1 MSANQNK
8 TVDWNAPVF
17 NRKHSA
23 SSAVFILAFFPGSS
37 NFILR
42 VISDCKDVWR
52 RIMNRKLT
60 NRRGGTWIIFLFA
73 LAFCALFTVNARA
86 FIVNVV
92 DPAGAPIT
100 GGFRWLLEE
109 DNTNVTVPGV
119 PVRVSISTDI
129 HNSHAPVVNK
139 GQEATSNSASITTDA
154 SGNPLNKRYFISVLP
169 NSGYS
174 ISGTVVET
182 PNPASV
188 TVTVNPLPLP
198 TAQISLFAFVDHN
211 PINNVFDEHDQGLGG
226 ATIIVSDAAG
236 QVSQDAFG
244 NPLGTQYAFDPGTGQ
259 AIVDVDGNPTVT
271 MMGNGGLTTLTQNQF
286 VAGGAANPYN
296 LRVGEV
302 LIKYLVP
309 GKYGVRVVPPGFDD
323 SGTAMK
329 WSQTSTIEGT
339 PTVDAWVKANE
350 PKLFTEGFGTGFNHV
365 FYGFLKVSPATS
377 SFQGQTFTTL
387 EWNQTP
393 PATATGTIT
402 GTLRMNHFSRP
413 PTLQG
418 YFPGIPV
425 PGGWVGLN
433 DPLVQPGDT
442 AIAVAGKYAAAC
454 NEDGSFVINNVPPGT
469 YQLVTWDTNLDSLF
483 GFHTV
488 TVPPGTAGT
497 GDTVTLGNVLT
508 FRWFGTLESYVFFDA
523 DEDGFRDPGEPGI
536 PEQNVNLRFR
546 DGTIYQAFPTD
557 RDGFVPF
564 DEVFPFF
571 KWLVVE
577 VDFARFKATGMTTA
591 VDHGGPI
598 PGPNWPANGNK
609 NPQPQN
615 PADPFNTYGTL
626 DYRSET
632 GPVLTQAMH
641 LFLGQTNLIEW
652 GKSSYKVGENGGI
665 SGIVFYAVTRAENDP
680 RYAAAETWE
689 PGIPRVQVNL
699 YQDMLVN
706 ATGLPGSD
714 GIVDDLNGDAAATLA
729 DADNYPF
736 QWAPMYAADPGFT
749 GIPGPED
756 VDDGF
761 TGVDL
766 ASGNGVFNFGDA
778 VQIATT
784 DSWDDSKP
792 SDCIQDLPILP
803 GLGAINECADSFGTW
818 NQVRPGI
825 FDGGY
830 AFDSYYPGGI
840 ASGSTETAG
849 LPTGNYIVESVPPP
863 GYELLKEEDKNVDFG
878 DTYIPSPLL
887 LPPVCVGD
895 LHPVPAFMSFD
906 GVTPAPF
913 AGELR
918 PYCDRKQVN
927 LGTGQ
932 NAAADFFLLT
942 QVPKAA
948 RAVGFVNN
956 DLGAE
961 FNQASPIYGEKLAAA
976 WIPISFRDWQGK
988 ELVRVYADEFGGYN
1002 ALLPS
1007 TYTVN
1012 VPSPTGV
1019 SPNMITLVLND
1030 PYMADSVTPDPFHDP
1045 DYAVTPWTFHYMPG
1059 ATSYLDTPIVPVT
1072 AFAASDVRLDT
1083 GPANGTPVIH
1093 AVTTDSQAGP
1103 LVCTNAPGTQTVT
1116 INAPPGG
1123 SITIRNPEYPALS
1136 SLPTITR
1143 DVGFEAAQ
1151 GNGSVTLD
1159 GVELTV
1165 DSWNNTAIQLTLPGV
1180 SATGRLMVTRDN
1192 GLVSEVGVTLNILDC
1207 SGLTVHT
1214 VAALGSIQTAVD
1226 AATAG
1231 DIILVGTGVFN
1242 ENVIMDKPV
1251 RLQGSGTGSVINAN
1265 PIPLDRLD
1273 LWHARVDALGAQAF
1287 IAFLL
1292 KNPFSAGET
1301 PGIFVVGETVFPDG
1315 NLQNPGGGTLTLN
1328 PGNLFSVPGQA
1339 AIDGFTLLGSKAGG
1353 GIFAVSGAYGL
1364 EISNNNITNNQGN
1377 FAGGIAIGTPD
1388 SGFPADLTGRSINE
1402 GIVIRHNKIHRNG
1415 GIQGGGGI
1423 AINEG
1428 SEGYL
1433 IDENIIIGNFGRYN
1447 GGGIQ
1452 HRGLSLGD
1460 NVIHGNRI
1468 LFNEIFF
1475 GALLALAG
1483 DGAGVFIGGDTVGGT
1498 GSGSVTID
1506 GNLIQGNMTGSGN
1519 GGGIRGFAVNG
1530 EDVRLSPGDDATWY
1544 RLDIFNNMIV
1554 NNVAGNSGAGISLQD
1569 VARANIV
1576 NNTIARNDSTA
1587 TSALTFQA
1595 GQANSTPQPA
1605 GIAAGLHSTILQG
1618 LFTIPGEPTYS
1629 DPLLVNDI
1637 IWQNRS
1643 FFNDASLNGGAG
1655 GLAIN
1660 PAGQYWDIHV
1670 VGAVSSTD
1678 PHLDPNFCILTSL
1691 TDPATGFT
1699 YNGTNSTTAPGF
1711 IGAYF
1716 NVLESTTVVD
1726 EGGNAINLR
1735 FTPLTILGSNYH
1747 IATGQPG
1754 SIVPLTTFSPRL
1766 DVDFDGEPRPF
1777 GPEPDIGADEVQA
1790 VPAAAAAA
1798 PALLSWNSV
1807 TKVKPSQVT
1816 DIGSVTP
1823 GILTGAKQQISA
1835 SAPAGII
1842 TGLTGTVIETVKE
1855 TLSGIVEKIV
1865 PGRSNSAAGPGSDI
1879 SGSTTVSPLTG
1890 NVTGLAKGTEVSI
1903 IDNQLLTKGTIANG
1917 EDINQA
1923 NSSSVPRPQEEVAGL
1938 AFSSPVQGKA
1948 SLSGNG
1954 ADHALSTVQS
1964 NQSGTPL
1971 DNTQKQGELK
1981 STVNRYVFVGLSL
1994 CGLALILVIALLP
2007 KTKTKREQ

>member
-8 TVDWNAPVF
+8 TVDGTRWSSIG
-17 NRKHSA
+17 KHSA
-23 SSAVFILAFFPGSS
+23 SSAAFIFAFLPGSS

-42 VISDCKDVWR
+42 VISEYKDVWR

-60 NRRGGTWIIFLFA
+60 DRRGGTWAIFLLA
-73 LAFCALFTVNARA
+73 LAFCALFTENARA
-86 FIVNVV
+86 FVVNVV
-92 DPAGAPIT
+92 DPVGAPIT

-119 PVRVSISTDI
+119 PVRVRISTDI
-129 HNSHAPVVNK
+129 HNSHAPVVNT
-139 GQEATSNSASITTDA
+139 GQVVALNSVTITTDA
-154 SGNPLNKRYFISVLP
+154 SNSPLDANKRYFISVLP

-174 ISGTVVET
+174 ISGTVVVA
-182 PNPASV
+182 PNPATV

-211 PINNVFDEHDQGLGG
+211 PINSIANPQEQGLGG

-236 QVSQDAFG
+236 QLTQDAFG
-244 NPLGTQYAFDPGTGQ
+244 NPLGTQYAFDPITGQ
-259 AIVDVDGNPTVT
+259 AIVDVDGNPTVA
-271 MMGNGGLTTLTQNQF
+271 MLGNGVITTLTQGQF
-286 VAGGAANPYN
+286 NAGAAANPYN

-309 GKYGVRVVPPGFDD
+309 GKYGVKVVPPGFDD
-323 SGTAMK
+323 AGAAMK

-350 PKLFTEGFGTGFNHV
+350 PKLFVEGFGTGFNHV
-365 FYGFLKVSPATS
+365 FYGFLKISPATS
-377 SFQGQTFTTL
+377 TFQGQTFTTL

-393 PATATGTIT
+393 PAAATGTIT

-418 YFPGIPV
+418 FFPGIPV
-425 PGGWVGLN
+425 AGGWVGLN
-433 DPLVQPGDT
+433 DPLVQPGGQT
-442 AIAVAGKYAAAC
+442 TAVAGKYAAAC

-469 YQLVTWDTNLDSLF
+469 YQLITWDTNLDTIF
-483 GFHTV
+483 GFYTV
-488 TVPPGTAGT
+488 TVPPGVAGT
-497 GDTVTLGNVLT
+497 GDAVTLGNVLT
-508 FRWFGTLESYVFFDA
+508 FRWFGALESYVFFDA

-546 DGTIYQAFPTD
+546 DGTIYQTFPTD

-564 DEVFPFF
+564 DEVFPYF

-591 VDHGGPI
+591 VDYGGPI
-598 PGPNWPANGNK
+598 PGPDWPANGSK

-615 PADPFNTYGTL
+615 PADPFNVHGTL
-626 DYRSET
+626 DYRTET

-652 GKSSYKVGENGGI
+652 GKSSYKAGENGGI
-665 SGIVFYAVTRAENDP
+665 TGIVFYAVTHAENDP

-699 YQDMLVN
+699 YQDMVVN

-714 GIVDDLNGDAAATLA
+714 GVVDDLNGDTVVTLA
-729 DADNYPF
+729 DVDNYPF
-736 QWAPMYAADPGFT
+736 QWAPVYAAAPGFT
-749 GIPGPED
+749 GSPGPED
-756 VDDGF
+756 TDRSYPGQTV
-761 TGVDL
+761 
-766 ASGNGVFNFGDA
+766 GVFNAGDA
-778 VQIATT
+778 IQIATT

-792 SDCIQDLPILP
+792 SGCIQNLPFLT
-803 GLGAINECADSFGTW
+803 GLGYINECADSFGTW

-830 AFDSYYPGGI
+830 AFDSYHPGGI

-849 LPTGNYIVESVPPP
+849 LPRGSYIVESVPPP

-913 AGELR
+913 AGEVR

-927 LGTGQ
+927 MGTGQ
-932 NAAADFFLLT
+932 NAAADFFLFT

-976 WIPISFRDWQGK
+976 WIPVSFRDWKGK

-1019 SPNMITLVLND
+1019 SPSMITVVLND
-1030 PYMADSVTPDPFHDP
+1030 PFLADGVTPDLFYDP

-1059 ATSYLDTPIVPVT
+1059 TTSYLDTPIVPIT
-1072 AFAASDVRLDT
+1072 AFAASGVRLDT

-1093 AVTTDSQAGP
+1093 AVTTNTQAGP
-1103 LVCTNAPGTQTVT
+1103 LVCTNANPLPATVT
-1116 INAPPGG
+1116 INATPGG
-1123 SITIRNPEYPALS
+1123 TITIRNPEYPALS
-1136 SLPTITR
+1136 SLPTIIR
-1143 DVGFEAAQ
+1143 DVGFGTAQ
-1151 GNGSVTLD
+1151 GNGRVTLD
-1159 GVELTV
+1159 GVALTTV
-1165 DSWNNTAIQLTLPGV
+1165 VSWNNTAIQLTLPAG

-1192 GLVSEVGVTLNILDC
+1192 GLVSEIGVTLSIVDC
-1207 SGLTVHT
+1207 SGLTVRT

-1226 AATAG
+1226 AAVAG

-1242 ENVIMDKPV
+1242 ENVVMNKPV
-1251 RLQGSGTGSVINAN
+1251 RLQGGGAGSVINGN
-1265 PIPLDRLD
+1265 PTPLDRLD
-1273 LWHARVDALGAQAF
+1273 AWHTRVNALDPGTIITAYN
-1287 IAFLL
+1287 L
-1292 KNPFSAGET
+1292 NTPFSAGEA
-1301 PGIFVVGETVFPDG
+1301 PGVFVVGATLFPNG
-1315 NLQNPGGGTLTLN
+1315 QTFN
-1328 PGNLFSVPGQA
+1328 PGNPFTLPDQA
-1339 AIDGFTLLGSKAGG
+1339 AIDGFTILGSKAGG
-1353 GIFAVSGAYGL
+1353 GIFVFSGAVGL
-1364 EISNNNITNNQGN
+1364 EISNNNITNNQGSY
-1377 FAGGIAIGTPD
+1377 AGGIAIGAPD
-1388 SGFPADLTGRSINE
+1388 LGLQGLGFDPIND
-1402 GIVIRHNKIHRNG
+1402 GVIIRHNKIHRNG

-1423 AINEG
+1423 ALNEG
-1428 SEGYL
+1428 SDGYL
-1433 IDENIIIGNFGRYN
+1433 VDENIIIGNFGRYN

-1460 NVIHGNRI
+1460 NVISKNRI
-1468 LFNEIFF
+1468 LFNEVFY

-1483 DGAGVFIGGDTVGGT
+1483 DGAGIFIGGDTAGGT

-1519 GGGIRGFAVNG
+1519 GGGIRAFAVNG
-1530 EDVRLSPGDDATWY
+1530 DDVAASPGVDTTWY

-1569 VARANIV
+1569 VVRANIV

-1605 GIAAGLHSTILQG
+1605 GIVAGLHSTILQG
-1618 LFTIPGEPTYS
+1618 LFTLPGEPTYS
-1629 DPLLVNDI
+1629 NPQLVNNI

-1643 FFNDASLNGGAG
+1643 FYNVASLNGGAG
-1655 GLAIN
+1655 GLAVN
-1660 PAGQYWDIHV
+1660 PAGEYWDLHV
-1670 VGAVSSTD
+1670 MGSVSSAA
-1678 PHLDPNFCILTSL
+1678 PHLNPDYCILTSL
-1691 TDPATGFT
+1691 TNPATGFDYT
-1699 YNGTNSTTAPGF
+1699 LGGTDTTNSLVDPGF

-1716 NVLESTTVVD
+1716 NTVESTTVVD
-1726 EGGNAINLR
+1726 EGGNAINIR
-1735 FTPLTILGSNYH
+1735 FTPLTVLGSNYH
-1747 IATGQPG
+1747 LGTGQAG
-1754 SIVPLTTFSPRL
+1754 SNGPLAAFL
-1766 DVDFDGEPRPF
+1766 ELGLDFDREPRPF
-1777 GPEPDIGADEVQA
+1777 GPATDIGADEVQPAAIPLLRWDGSKKVTDTIQTGARPQTSTAA
-1790 VPAAAAAA
+1790 VPAGMIAGLAGTIDAAKEK
-1798 PALLSWNSV
+1798 L
-1807 TKVKPSQVT
+1807 
-1816 DIGSVTP
+1816 
-1823 GILTGAKQQISA
+1823 
-1835 SAPAGII
+1835 AGM
-1842 TGLTGTVIETVKE
+1842 
-1855 TLSGIVEKIV
+1855 VESIM
-1865 PGRSNSAAGPGSDI
+1865 PGRGHFAGSGSDD
-1879 SGSTTVSPLTG
+1879 SGSATVSPLTG
-1890 NVTGLAKGTEVSI
+1890 NVPDIVNGKDVSI
-1903 IDNQLLTKGTIANG
+1903 KDNQLLTMGAITG
-1917 EDINQA
+1917 DEGINPPDNTSTPLA
-1923 NSSSVPRPQEEVAGL
+1923 EGEVAGQ
-1938 AFSSPVQGKA
+1938 AFSSPVPGDA
-1948 SLSGNG
+1948 SLPGNG
-1954 ADHALSTVQS
+1954 VESSLSATQADQP
-1964 NQSGTPL
+1964 SGTSL
-1971 DNTQKQGELK
+1971 ANTRQQSEPK
-1981 STVNRYVFVGLSL
+1981 STMFRYILVGLILS
-1994 CGLALILVIALLP
+1994 GLALIFFIVIMP
-2007 KTKTKREQ
+2007 KIKKRREQ

>member
-1 MSANQNK
+1 
-8 TVDWNAPVF
+8 
-17 NRKHSA
+17 
-23 SSAVFILAFFPGSS
+23 
-37 NFILR
+37 
-42 VISDCKDVWR
+42 
-52 RIMNRKLT
+52 MNRKQTDRLV
-60 NRRGGTWIIFLFA
+60 GTWAMFLFA
-73 LAFCALFTVNARA
+73 LAVCALSAVNARA
-86 FIVNVV
+86 FTVNVV

-129 HNSHAPVVNK
+129 HNSHAPVVNS
-139 GQEATSNSASITTDA
+139 GQAAGGSADITVDATGTALDSS
-154 SGNPLNKRYFISVLP
+154 KRYFVSVLP
-169 NSGYS
+169 DSGYS
-174 ISGTVVET
+174 ISGTVVEA
-182 PNPASV
+182 PNPAAV

-226 ATIIVSDAAG
+226 ATVIISDGAG
-236 QVSQDAFG
+236 QLMQDAFG

-259 AIVDVDGNPTVT
+259 AIVDVDGNPQVT
-271 MMGNGGLTTLTQNQF
+271 MMGTGVITTLTQEQF
-286 VAGGAANPYN
+286 DAGGTANPYN
-296 LRVGEV
+296 LRVGEA

-323 SGTAMK
+323 AGIAMT

-350 PKLFTEGFGTGFNHV
+350 PKLFVEGFGTGFNHV
-365 FYGFLKVSPATS
+365 FYGFVKVSPATS
-377 SFQGQTFTTL
+377 NFKGQTFTTL
-387 EWNQTP
+387 EWNQAP
-393 PATATGTIT
+393 VATATGTIT
-402 GTLRMNHFSRP
+402 GTLRANHFSRP

-418 YFPGIPV
+418 YFPGITV
-425 PGGWVGLN
+425 PSGWVGLN
-433 DPLVQPGDT
+433 DPLVQPGDQ
-442 AIAVAGKYAAAC
+442 AIAVAGKIAVPC

-469 YQLVTWDTNLDSLF
+469 YQLVTWDANLDYLF
-483 GFHTV
+483 GFYSV
-488 TVPPGTAGT
+488 TVPPGPDGT
-497 GDTVTLGNVLT
+497 GGVVALGDVLN
-508 FRWFGTLESYVFFDA
+508 FRWFGALENYVFYDA

-577 VDFARFKATGMTTA
+577 VDFARFKASGMTTA
-591 VDHGGPI
+591 VDYGGPI
-598 PGPNWPANGNK
+598 PGPDWPANGNK

-615 PADPFNTYGTL
+615 PADPFNEYGTL
-626 DYRSET
+626 DYRTET

-652 GKSSYKVGENGGI
+652 GKSTYKAGENGGI

-680 RYAAAETWE
+680 RYAAGDGWE

-699 YQDMLVN
+699 YEDRVIN

-714 GIVDDLNGDAAATLA
+714 GVIDDIDDDATVTRA
-729 DADNYPF
+729 DVDNYPF
-736 QWAPMYAADPGFT
+736 QWAPIYQFLDDGVTPNPGFT
-749 GIPGPED
+749 GIRGPED
-756 VDDGF
+756 IDR
-761 TGVDL
+761 DL
-766 ASGNGVFNFGDA
+766 SGTFGGGDA

-792 SDCIQDLPILP
+792 SGCIQDLPVLP
-803 GLGAINECADSFGTW
+803 APVNAAINECADSFGTW
-818 NQVRPGI
+818 NQVRPGV

-830 AFDSYYPGGI
+830 AFDSYYPAGI
-840 ASGSTETAG
+840 TSGTNPGQVGSGAFEVAG
-849 LPTGNYIVESVPPP
+849 LPSGVYIVEAVPPP
-863 GYELLKEEDKNVDFG
+863 GYKLLKEEDKNVDFG
-878 DTYIPSPLL
+878 DTFIPSPLL

-895 LHPVPAFMSFD
+895 PRIVPDFMSFD

-913 AGELR
+913 AGQSR
-918 PYCDRKQVN
+918 PLCDRKQVT
-927 LGTGQ
+927 LGSGQ
-932 NAAADFFLLT
+932 NAAADFFLFT

-1019 SPNMITLVLND
+1019 SPSMITLVLND
-1030 PYMADSVTPDPFHDP
+1030 PYLADGVTPDPYYDP
-1045 DYAVTPWTFHYMPG
+1045 DYAVTPWTLNYMPG

-1072 AFAASDVRLDT
+1072 AFAANDVRLDT

-1103 LVCTNAPGTQTVT
+1103 LVCTDTNPLPATVT

-1123 SITIRNPEYPALS
+1123 TITIRNPDYPTFS

-1143 DVGFEAAQ
+1143 DVGF
-1151 GNGSVTLD
+1151 GTGGSVTLD
-1159 GVELTV
+1159 NGIDPPVVLPVVSWTNTQIQVTV
-1165 DSWNNTAIQLTLPGV
+1165 DGV
-1180 SATGRLMVTRDN
+1180 STGRLMVTRDN

-1214 VAALGSIQTAVD
+1214 VAAGGSVQ
-1226 AATAG
+1226 AAIDDVTTVAG
-1231 DIILVGTGVFN
+1231 DIILVGTGAFN
-1242 ENVIMDKPV
+1242 ENVIMYKPV
-1251 RLQGSGTGSVINAN
+1251 RLQGSGAGSVINAN

-1273 LWHARVDALGAQAF
+1273 VWHARVDALGAQEF

-1301 PGIFVVGETVFPDG
+1301 PGVFVVGETAFPGG
-1315 NLQNPGGGTLTLN
+1315 NLQNPDNLVTQYLN
-1328 PGNLFSVPGQA
+1328 QGNLFSVPGQA
-1339 AIDGFTLLGSKAGG
+1339 AIDGFTILGSKAGG

-1388 SGFPADLTGRSINE
+1388 SGFPADSTGRSLNQ
-1402 GIVIRHNKIHRNG
+1402 GVVIRHNKIHRNG

-1423 AINEG
+1423 ALNEG

-1433 IDENIIIGNFGRYN
+1433 VEENLIIGNFGRHN

-1452 HRGLSLGD
+1452 HRGLSIGD
-1460 NVIHGNRI
+1460 NVIRGNRI
-1468 LFNEIFF
+1468 IFNEIFF

-1483 DGAGVFIGGDTVGGT
+1483 DGAGIYVGGDTAGGT

-1506 GNLIQGNMTGSGN
+1506 SNLIQGNMTGSGN
-1519 GGGIRGFAVNG
+1519 GGGIRAFAMNAQ
-1530 EDVRLSPGDDATWY
+1530 DVRDFPADDTTWY
-1544 RLDIFNNMIV
+1544 RLNIFNNIIV

-1576 NNTIARNDSTA
+1576 NNTIANNDSTA
-1587 TSALTFQA
+1587 TSALAFQA

-1605 GIAAGLHSTILQG
+1605 GIASALHSTILQG
-1618 LFTIPGEPTYS
+1618 LFGLPEPTYS
-1629 DPLLVNDI
+1629 NPLLVNNI

-1643 FFNDASLNGGAG
+1643 WYNDASLNAGAG
-1655 GLAIN
+1655 GLAVN
-1660 PAGQYWDIHV
+1660 PAGPYWDLHV
-1670 VGAVSSTD
+1670 LGSVADAD
-1678 PHLDPNFCILTSL
+1678 PHLNPDYCIFSSL
-1691 TDPATGFT
+1691 TDPVTGFDYT
-1699 YNGTNSTTAPGF
+1699 AGGADTTNSQSAPGLVA
-1711 IGAYF
+1711 AYF
-1716 NVLESTTVVD
+1716 NALESTTVVD
-1726 EGGNAINLR
+1726 EGGNAINIR
-1735 FTPLTILGSNYH
+1735 FTPLTTSGSDYH
-1747 IATGQPG
+1747 IGSGQAFNTGSDGPLATFPE
-1754 SIVPLTTFSPRL
+1754 LAL
-1766 DVDFDGEPRPF
+1766 DFDREGRPF
-1777 GPEPDIGADEVQA
+1777 ETTDVGADELQ
-1790 VPAAAAAA
+1790 AA
-1798 PALLSWNSV
+1798 PLLAPLSWNG
-1807 TKVKPSQVT
+1807 KKGNPSLVGT
-1816 DIGSVTP
+1816 MSPLTNTP
-1823 GILTGAKQQISA
+1823 RTNSITETP
-1835 SAPAGII
+1835 APFTARVI
-1842 TGLTGTVIETVKE
+1842 TGRFLTRIDAMKE
-1855 TLSGIVEKIV
+1855 KLARIWESIV
-1865 PGRSNSAAGPGSDI
+1865 PGRSHSAGPDSDGTGSRTISLPTGDVPGVATENNVPASTAQPPTKAGIQGADVLNPVNSAPAPRQEGEGAGRSFSSPGQGKVSLPGNGAERGLPAARADQPGTDLGVARQQGE
-1879 SGSTTVSPLTG
+1879 SNSTVFRYVLIGLT
-1890 NVTGLAKGTEVSI
+1890 LS
-1903 IDNQLLTKGTIANG
+1903 
-1917 EDINQA
+1917 
-1923 NSSSVPRPQEEVAGL
+1923 GL
-1938 AFSSPVQGKA
+1938 AFI
-1948 SLSGNG
+1948 
-1954 ADHALSTVQS
+1954 
-1964 NQSGTPL
+1964 
-1971 DNTQKQGELK
+1971 
-1981 STVNRYVFVGLSL
+1981 FF
-1994 CGLALILVIALLP
+1994 IVIMP
-2007 KTKTKREQ
+2007 KTKKRREQ